1 MGVGFLAS
9 STIASSDS
17 LVPTST
23 PIGTDRVMVKKKKER
38 KGKVKNSYQPIV
50 VELPSEPG

>member
-9 STIASSDS
+9 SAIASSDS

-23 PIGTDRVMVKKKKER
+23 PIGTDRVMVKKNIKKKKKGE
-38 KGKVKNSYQPIV
+38 KGKGK
-50 VELPSEPG
+50 E